1 MALLDVESVPS
12 YVESVPDLASRLG
25 PITEV
30 REVGDGNLNLV
41 FVVRDADGNGLV
53 LKQSLPYVRT
63 DPNWPMTRERSSRE
77 AYVLASHQ
85 AIDPAHVPGL
95 LYYDAT
101 RYVLALEDLSDHTVW
116 RTTLNTRTEPSE
128 DDAVAA
134 AQLGEY
140 IAAVGFGTSVF
151 GVGSAAHK
159 QAVAR
164 AINPE
169 LCEITEDLVLTE
181 PFISHDHNVVHPDNE
196 VDVAELAGDPDVRH
210 AAGLAKFAF
219 MTRAESLLHGDLH
232 TGSVF
237 VRFGGGTG
245 PSVRAFDSEFGFYGP
260 LGFDLGMLWG
270 NYVLAAARAVAQ
282 GQATR
287 AGQLLGLGRI
297 TWNAFE
303 RTYRDRWPSRQDPRV
318 YEDVVLES
326 LLRQVWTDAVTYAG
340 AEVARRVIG
349 FAKSADVETLP
360 EAQRVEA
367 ARRALRASRK
377 LITHTLHGGTG
388 PHPTVL
394 ADIAAEPLGIS

>member
-1 MALLDVESVPS
+1 MSDLLDVESVPA
-12 YVESVPDLASRLG
+12 YVASVPSLSSLLG
-25 PITEV
+25 DVTAV

-41 FVVRDADGNGLV
+41 FVVRGSSGSLV

-85 AIDPAHVPGL
+85 AVAPSHVPSL
-95 LYYDAT
+95 LFYDET
-101 RYVLALEDLSDHTVW
+101 RYVLALEDLSDHRVW
-116 RTTLNTRTEPSE
+116 RTVLNTRVSASE

-134 AQLGEY
+134 AALGSY
-140 IAAVGFGTSVF
+140 VGAVGFGTSVL

-159 QAVAR
+159 RAVAR

-181 PFISHDHNVVHPDNE
+181 PFVSHDHNVVHVLNE
-196 VDVAELAGDPDVRH
+196 PDVEALASDQDVLH
-210 AAGLAKFAF
+210 AVGLAKLAF

-237 VRFGGGTG
+237 VRFGAA
-245 PSVRAFDSEFGFYGP
+245 PSIRVFDSEFGFYGP

-270 NYVLAAARAVAQ
+270 NYVLAASRAVAM
-282 GQATR
+282 GQSVR
-287 AGQLLGLGRI
+287 ARQLLGLGRV

-303 RTYRDRWPSRQDPRV
+303 AAYRQRWGSRFDPRV
-318 YEDVVLES
+318 FGDSFLSSYLS
-326 LLRQVWTDAVTYAG
+326 QVWADAVTYAG

-349 FAKSADVETLP
+349 FAKVADVESLP
-360 EAQRVEA
+360 EEQRVVA
-367 ARRALRASRK
+367 ARVALRASRD
-377 LITHTLHGGTG
+377 LLVHTLHGGTG
-388 PHPTVL
+388 PKPTAL
-394 ADIAAEPLGIS
+394 TDIAAAPLGLS

>member
-1 MALLDVESVPS
+1 MDLLDVESVPD
-12 YVESVPDLASRLG
+12 YVASLPDLASRVG
-25 PITEV
+25 TVSQV

-41 FVVRDADGNGLV
+41 FIVEGSAGSLV

-63 DPNWPMTRERSSRE
+63 DPSWPMTRERSSRE

-95 LYYDAT
+95 LFYDET
-101 RYVLALEDLSDHTVW
+101 RYVLAIEDLSDHRVW
-116 RTTLNTRTEPSE
+116 RTVLNERTEAT
-128 DDAVAA
+128 DDDELAA
-134 AQLGEY
+134 AALGEY
-140 IAAVGFGTSVF
+140 IANVGFGTSVF

-181 PFISHDHNVVHPDNE
+181 PFVDHDHNVVHPSNE
-196 VDVAELAGDPDVRH
+196 ADVAELAGDPDVKH
-210 AAGLAKFAF
+210 AAGRAKFAF

-237 VRFGGGTG
+237 VRFGDD

-260 LGFDLGMLWG
+260 LGFDLGMLWA

-282 GQATR
+282 GQDSR
-287 AGQLLGLGRI
+287 ARRLLGLGRV
-297 TWNAFE
+297 TWGSFE

-318 YEDVVLES
+318 YGDAVLES
-326 LLRQVWTDAVTYAG
+326 LLTQVWTDAVTYAG

-349 FAKSADVETLP
+349 FAKVADIETLP
-360 EAQRVEA
+360 EDQRVQA
-367 ARRALRASRK
+367 ARRALRASRV
-377 LITHTLHGGTG
+377 LITHTLHGR
-388 PHPTVL
+388 PDPDVL
-394 ADIAAEPLGIS
+394 ADLTSEPLGLSQGV

>member
-1 MALLDVESVPS
+1 MTDLLDVESVPA
-12 YVESVPDLASRLG
+12 YVASVPSLAARLG
-25 PITEV
+25 TITEV
-30 REVGDGNLNLV
+30 QEVGDGNLNLV
-41 FVVRDADGNGLV
+41 FIVRDADGVGLV

-63 DPNWPMTRERSSRE
+63 DPSWPMTRERSSRE
-77 AYVLASHQ
+77 AYVLAAHQ

-95 LYYDAT
+95 LFYDASQ
-101 RYVLALEDLSDHTVW
+101 YVLALEDLSDHQVW
-116 RTTLNTRTEPSE
+116 RTVLNSRTSSSP
-128 DDAVAA
+128 DDALAA
-134 AQLGEY
+134 AALGEY
-140 IAAVGFGTSVF
+140 IASVGFGTSVL

-159 QAVAR
+159 QAVAT

-181 PFISHDHNVVHPDNE
+181 PFVSHEHNVVHPSNE
-196 VDVAELAGDPDVRH
+196 ADVAELAGDPDVRH
-210 AAGLAKFAF
+210 AAGLAKLAF

-237 VRFGGGTG
+237 VRFGAE

-282 GQATR
+282 GQADR
-287 AGQLLGLGRI
+287 AASLLDLGRV
-297 TWNAFE
+297 TWDSFE
-303 RTYRDRWPSRQDPRV
+303 ATYRRRWPSRQDPRV
-318 YEDVVLES
+318 YEEVVLS
-326 LLRQVWTDAVTYAG
+326 SILSQVWRDAVTYAG

-349 FAKSADVETLP
+349 FAKVADIETLP

-367 ARRALRASRK
+367 ARRALRAART

-388 PHPTVL
+388 PNPGVL
-394 ADIAAEPLGIS
+394 GDVAAAPLGL

>member
-1 MALLDVESVPS
+1 MSDLLDVSSVPA
-12 YVESVPDLASRLG
+12 YVASVGDLAARVG
-25 PITEV
+25 DVTDV

-41 FVVRDADGNGLV
+41 FIVRGSAGSLV

-85 AIDPAHVPGL
+85 ALSPAHVPSL
-95 LYYDAT
+95 LHYDET
-101 RYVLALEDLSDHTVW
+101 QYVLALEDLSDHRVW
-116 RTTLNTRTEPSE
+116 RTVLNTRGSSPSE

-134 AQLGEY
+134 AALGEY
-140 IAAVGFGTSVF
+140 IGAVGFGTSVL

-181 PFISHDHNVVHPDNE
+181 PFVSHDHNVVHDLN
-196 VDVAELAGDPDVRH
+196 VPDVEALASDEDVLH
-210 AAGLAKFAF
+210 AAGLAKLAF

-237 VRFGGGTG
+237 VRFGSA
-245 PSVRAFDSEFGFYGP
+245 PSVRVFDSEFGFYGP

-270 NYVLAAARAVAQ
+270 NYVLAAARAVAM
-282 GQATR
+282 GQSPR
-287 AGQLLGLGRI
+287 AMQLLGLGRI

-303 RTYRDRWPSRQDPRV
+303 AAYRERWGSRFDPRV
-318 YEDVVLES
+318 FGDAFLSSYLT
-326 LLRQVWTDAVTYAG
+326 QVWEDAVTYAG

-349 FAKSADVETLP
+349 FAKVADIESLP
-360 EAQRVEA
+360 ESQRVVA
-367 ARRALRASRK
+367 ARVALRASRS

-388 PHPTVL
+388 PHPTAL
-394 ADIAAEPLGIS
+394 TDIAAAPLGLS

>member
-1 MALLDVESVPS
+1 MDLLDVESVPT
-12 YVESVPDLASRLG
+12 YVESVPELAARIG
-25 PITEV
+25 KVEDV

-41 FVVRDADGNGLV
+41 FVVRGSTGSLV

-77 AYVLASHQ
+77 AFVLASHQ
-85 AIDPAHVPGL
+85 AVDPAHTLGL
-95 LYYDAT
+95 LHYDET
-101 RYVLALEDLSDHTVW
+101 RYVLALEDLSDHRVW
-116 RTTLNTRTEPSE
+116 RTVLNERTEASE
-128 DDAVAA
+128 DDVRAA
-134 AQLGEY
+134 TALGEY
-140 IAAVGFGTSVF
+140 IANVGFGTSVF

-159 QAVAR
+159 EAVAR

-181 PFISHDHNVVHPDNE
+181 PFVDHDHNVVHPSNE
-196 VDVAELAGDPDVRH
+196 PDVAELAGDPDVRH

-232 TGSVF
+232 AGSVF
-237 VRFGGGTG
+237 VRFGAE

-282 GQATR
+282 GQHTR
-287 AGQLLGLGRI
+287 ATQLLGLGRV
-297 TWNAFE
+297 TWDAFE
-303 RTYRDRWPSRQDPRV
+303 RTYRGRWGARQDPRV
-318 YEDVVLES
+318 YEDAVLES
-326 LLRQVWTDAVTYAG
+326 LLTQVWTDAVTYAG

-349 FAKSADVETLP
+349 FAKVADIETLP
-360 EAQRVEA
+360 EAERVDA
-367 ARRALRASRK
+367 ARRSLRAART

-388 PHPTVL
+388 PDPDVL
-394 ADIAAEPLGIS
+394 TAVAAESLGLS